1 MPYRLSLRLS
11 ILLLILCPGRAI
23 LALEESPDSRPR
35 TALVL
40 GGGGARGAAH
50 IGVLEILQRERIP
63 FDCVAGTSMGALVA
77 GAYAAGLSPAQMR
90 EKLKKA
96 DWTNMFLDSA
106 DYSQMNYRT
115 KRVTEGLLPGAEIGL
130 SDEGLQIT
138 SGLVSG
144 EKIKLFFNQL
154 VGDDVGGRMIEEL
167 RLPLAIIATDIG
179 SGEKIVLKNGSLTHA
194 MRASM
199 SVPGFM
205 APVEYE
211 GAKLVD
217 GGLVD
222 NVPIQVGRELCNAE
236 RVIAVDVGTPLKPA
250 DKVTSLLSVTVQM
263 IGILTRQN
271 VAYSVA
277 SLGEHDI
284 YITPELGDITA
295 TEFARYKEAAD
306 LGYAAADARTA
317 DLQQFAV
324 TPDAYARWRA
334 ELHDERELISTIDTI
349 TIAPMTRVNPIFVR
363 QLIRQ
368 QEGEP
373 LDREQLEV
381 DLIRIYG
388 MGGFDN
394 VDYQVQQID
403 GKNNLT
409 ILARENKASS
419 DYLTFGF
426 SINEERREG
435 SSINLRTAFRNVWLN
450 RYGGEFFAVMDLGS
464 NSSFEVD
471 FYQPLNQHQSWFIEP
486 SYVTQRDEI
495 SIYLDNEKIAE
506 YDLRTDYAQILAGRN
521 IGIWGQARIG
531 WRQYHT
537 RGRSQIGVVE
547 LPNID
552 ERYDGWVAETIFD
565 SRNRLYFP
573 SKGWSGGISY
583 FESAEQDYRKA
594 KAELSGTYLVGDY
607 VWGMRTSYVTAID
620 DELPLF
626 DAELLGGFLNL
637 SGYATDQIWT
647 NGAFYSHI
655 RAEKIIGHMPLG
667 LSGDVRMGI
676 AVEGAKLEEP
686 INLGEEDE
694 WLDSA
699 IVYFGGET
707 PLGPVYLGYGF
718 TFSGDFN
725 IYFQLGAF

>member
-1 MPYRLSLRLS
+1 MPYPLMPRLL
-11 ILLLILCPGRAI
+11 ILLLAVCANGDL
-23 LALEESPDSRPR
+23 LAQSDAVESRPR

-50 IGVLEILQRERIP
+50 IGVLEILERERIP
-63 FDCVAGTSMGALVA
+63 FDCIAGTSMGALVA
-77 GAYAAGLSPAQMR
+77 GAYAAGLSPADMR
-90 EKLKKA
+90 AKLQEA

-106 DYSQMNYRT
+106 DYSQLNYRT
-115 KRVTEGLLPGAEIGL
+115 KRVTQGLLPGAEIGL

-167 RLPLAIIATDIG
+167 PLPLALIATDIG
-179 SGEKIVLKNGSLTHA
+179 TGERVILKNGSLTHA

-222 NVPIQVGRELCNAE
+222 NVPVEVGRELCNAE
-236 RVIAVDVGTPLKPA
+236 RVIVVDVGTPLKPA
-250 DKVTSLLSVTVQM
+250 KEVTSLLNVTVQM
-263 IGILTRQN
+263 IGILTQQN
-271 VAYSVA
+271 VAHSIA
-277 SLGEHDI
+277 SLTENDI
-284 YITPELGDITA
+284 YLTPELGDLTA
-295 TEFARYKEAAD
+295 TDFARYKEAAN
-306 LGYAAADARTA
+306 LGRNAAEAQLA
-317 DLQQFAV
+317 DLQRFAV
-324 TPDAYARWRA
+324 PPEAYARWQA
-334 ELHDERELISTIDTI
+334 AHKDERELISTIDTI
-349 TIAPMTRVNPIFVR
+349 TIDPMTRVNPVFIR

-368 QEGEP
+368 KEGEP

-403 GKNNLT
+403 GQNNLT
-409 ILARENKASS
+409 ILARENQTAS

-435 SSINLRTAFRNVWLN
+435 SNINLRTAFRNVWLN
-450 RYGGEFFAVMDLGS
+450 SYGGEFFAVMDLGS
-464 NSSFEVD
+464 NSAIEVN
-471 FYQPLNQHQSWFIEP
+471 FYQPFDQAQRWFIEP
-486 SYVTQRDEI
+486 SYVTQRDDI

-506 YDLRTDYAQILAGRN
+506 YDLKTDYAQLLMGRN

-531 WRQYHT
+531 WRQYYT
-537 RGRSQIGVVE
+537 RGHSQLGVAG
-547 LPNID
+547 LPSIN
-552 ERYDGWVAETIFD
+552 ERYDGWVAETVFD
-565 SRNRLYFP
+565 GRNRLYFP

-583 FESAEQDYRKA
+583 FESGEQGYRKV

-647 NGAFYSHI
+647 NGAFYSQL

-676 AVEGAKLEEP
+676 AIEGAKLEEP
-686 INLGEEDE
+686 INMGEEDE

-699 IVYFGGET
+699 IIYFGGET

-718 TFSGDFN
+718 TLSGDFN

>member
-1 MPYRLSLRLS
+1 MLYPLPLR
-11 ILLLILCPGRAI
+11 LLILI
-23 LALEESPDSRPR
+23 LALCASRDLMAQVDATESRPR

-50 IGVLEILQRERIP
+50 IGVLEVLERERIP
-63 FDCVAGTSMGALVA
+63 FDCIAGTSMGALVA
-77 GAYAAGLSPAQMR
+77 GAYAAGLSPADMR
-90 EKLKKA
+90 AKLKEA

-106 DYSQMNYRT
+106 DYSQLNYRT
-115 KRVTEGLLPGAEIGL
+115 KRVTQGLLPGAEIGL

-167 RLPLAIIATDIG
+167 PLPLAIIATDIG
-179 SGEKIVLKNGSLTHA
+179 TGDRVILKNGSLTHA

-222 NVPIQVGRELCNAE
+222 NVPVEVGRELCDAE

-250 DKVTSLLSVTVQM
+250 REVASLLSVTVQM
-263 IGILTRQN
+263 IGILTQQN
-271 VAYSVA
+271 VAHSIA
-277 SLGEHDI
+277 SLGADDL
-284 YITPELGDITA
+284 YLTPELGDLTA
-295 TEFARYKEAAD
+295 TEFARYREAAD
-306 LGYAAADARTA
+306 LGRAAAEAHVD
-317 DLQQFAV
+317 DLRNFAV
-324 TPDAYARWRA
+324 SPEAYAQWKA
-334 ELHDERELISTIDTI
+334 AQQHEREEIGAIDTI
-349 TIAPMTRVNPIFVR
+349 TIEPMSRVNPVFVR
-363 QLIRQ
+363 SLIRQ

-373 LDREQLEV
+373 LNREQLEI

-394 VDYQVQQID
+394 VDYQVQQVD

-409 ILARENKASS
+409 ILARENRAAS

-450 RYGGEFFAVMDLGS
+450 RYGGEFFAVVDLGS
-464 NSSFEVD
+464 NSSVEVD
-471 FYQPLNQHQSWFIEP
+471 FYQPLNQAQTWFIEP
-486 SYVTQRDEI
+486 SYVTQRDDI

-506 YDLRTDYAQILAGRN
+506 YDLKTDYAQLLMGRN
-521 IGIWGQARIG
+521 MGIWGQTRIG

-537 RGRSQIGVVE
+537 QGHSQLGVAG

-565 SRNRLYFP
+565 TRNRLYFP

-583 FESAEQDYRKA
+583 FESAEQGYRKA

-607 VWGMRTSYVTAID
+607 VWGVRTSYVTAID

-647 NGAFYSHI
+647 NGAFYSQV

-676 AVEGAKLEEP
+676 ALEGAKLEEP
-686 INLGEEDE
+686 INMGEEDE

-699 IVYFGGET
+699 IIYFGGET

>member
-11 ILLLILCPGRAI
+11 ILLFILCPGRAI
-23 LALEESPDSRPR
+23 LAQEESPDSRPR

-271 VAYSVA
+271 VA
-277 SLGEHDI
+277 
-284 YITPELGDITA
+284 
-295 TEFARYKEAAD
+295 
-306 LGYAAADARTA
+306 
-317 DLQQFAV
+317 
-324 TPDAYARWRA
+324 
-334 ELHDERELISTIDTI
+334 
-349 TIAPMTRVNPIFVR
+349 
-363 QLIRQ
+363 
-368 QEGEP
+368 
-373 LDREQLEV
+373 
-381 DLIRIYG
+381 
-388 MGGFDN
+388 
-394 VDYQVQQID
+394 
-403 GKNNLT
+403 
-409 ILARENKASS
+409 
-419 DYLTFGF
+419 
-426 SINEERREG
+426 
-435 SSINLRTAFRNVWLN
+435 
-450 RYGGEFFAVMDLGS
+450 
-464 NSSFEVD
+464 
-471 FYQPLNQHQSWFIEP
+471 
-486 SYVTQRDEI
+486 
-495 SIYLDNEKIAE
+495 
-506 YDLRTDYAQILAGRN
+506 
-521 IGIWGQARIG
+521 
-531 WRQYHT
+531 
-537 RGRSQIGVVE
+537 
-547 LPNID
+547 
-552 ERYDGWVAETIFD
+552 
-565 SRNRLYFP
+565 
-573 SKGWSGGISY
+573 
-583 FESAEQDYRKA
+583 
-594 KAELSGTYLVGDY
+594 
-607 VWGMRTSYVTAID
+607 
-620 DELPLF
+620 
-626 DAELLGGFLNL
+626 
-637 SGYATDQIWT
+637 
-647 NGAFYSHI
+647 
-655 RAEKIIGHMPLG
+655 
-667 LSGDVRMGI
+667 
-676 AVEGAKLEEP
+676 
-686 INLGEEDE
+686 
-694 WLDSA
+694 
-699 IVYFGGET
+699 
-707 PLGPVYLGYGF
+707 
-718 TFSGDFN
+718 
-725 IYFQLGAF
+725 